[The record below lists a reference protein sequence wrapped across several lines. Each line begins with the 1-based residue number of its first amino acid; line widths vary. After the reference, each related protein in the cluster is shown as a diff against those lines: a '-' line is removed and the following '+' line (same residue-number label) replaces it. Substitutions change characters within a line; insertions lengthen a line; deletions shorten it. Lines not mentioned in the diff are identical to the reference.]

1 MCKQML
7 GSVPVKADMQDV
19 CIDSTV
25 ARAQA
30 CTAKV
35 HESNATAKALG
46 HF

>member
-1 MCKQML
+1 ML

-30 CTAKV
+30 CTAKA